1 MKKKNLLDG
10 YDANEISKLCDEDNN
25 NHWMAIQ
32 DYLMENYPETNEDS
46 DEDTT
51 AYSIPVELDNGE
63 ELTMYVS
70 RINKYVVCFM
80 VWLATKDDVAK
91 LKPDFFLSL
100 LKMNMLFGGYGVDN
114 TGLFIYYNA
123 LLSSLSPM
131 DTESIIS
138 SIAKSTQI
146 VMKKI

>member
-10 YDANEISKLCDEDNN
+10 YDANEMSNLLDEDDN
-25 NHWMAIQ
+25 NHWFAIQ
-32 DYLMENYPETNEDS
+32 DYLMEKYPETNEDS
-46 DEDTT
+46 DRDTT

-70 RINKYVVCFM
+70 RTNKYVVSFI
-80 VWLATKDDVAK
+80 VWLGTKADVAK

-100 LKMNMLFGGYGVDN
+100 LKINMLFGGFGVDN
-114 TGLFIYYNA
+114 TGLFIYYNI